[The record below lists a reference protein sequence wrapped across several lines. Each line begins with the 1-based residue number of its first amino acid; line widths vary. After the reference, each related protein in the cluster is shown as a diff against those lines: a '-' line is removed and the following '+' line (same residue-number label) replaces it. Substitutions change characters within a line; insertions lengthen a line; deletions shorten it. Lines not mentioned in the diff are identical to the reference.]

1 MIDHIGISVGSIARA
16 TEFYLIGNFRIEGV
30 LLEGL
35 DGARTWPPSVAVCIT
50 SWPGAKSLRFLPL
63 LVGEAVIVPS
73 EAFAQ
78 ST

>member
-35 DGARTWPPSVAVCIT
+35 DGARTWPPVRYLFYLSFRSGVHH
-50 SWPGAKSLRFLPL
+50 FLAWCKIL
-63 LVGEAVIVPS
+63 EV
-73 EAFAQ
+73 FAIARR
-78 ST
+78 